1 MGVVVR
7 ERETTMPEEDRMYG
21 LVQYWDD
28 RYGKEA
34 EEFEWYQSYDNIK
47 DKIKAAF
54 PDTNGKILNLGSG
67 SSRLPVSMYLDG
79 YKNIT
84 SVDFSQE
91 CIKLMQGKFADKA
104 ELEWK
109 KLHDEGVRLFERG
122 EACDEAWWHSA
133 HRLVWGPHQA
143 RCSPEASIT
152 WIHRVHPEC

>member
-34 EEFEWYQSYDNIK
+34 EEFEWYQSYDSIK

-109 KLHDEGVRLFERG
+109 KMDVRDMKEFPDGTFDYALTRAPWIAFCV
-122 EACDEAWWHSA
+122 EA
-133 HRLVWGPHQA
+133 
-143 RCSPEASIT
+143 
-152 WIHRVHPEC
+152 